1 MSFRSVLAATTSFCV
16 GLIAASV
23 AIAEERGGLF
33 IPHTGMQFTTAFTND
48 FGRDAESLTTVTGV
62 NENAVSIDYSSS
74 RGVSVRRELL
84 VADRQGASSY
94 VLGYEA
100 DMPTLIA
107 GTTSLGISARVLSE
121 LRFDGRARLT
131 LVYSPKLDTIECTL
145 TRVSNS
151 VMMRLIVE
159 DRIVEIP
166 SLHARAVCGEGA
178 RTASGDFYF
187 ADDVRQPLLIESV
200 LNFSWEKRPRTERIT
215 RVIDGLGLNPD
226 MEQSLKTIGK
236 YDAYGLR
243 FDFDSAVLRPE
254 SVRLVKEIAQ
264 MLSANAGW
272 RIQIVGHTDSTGGP
286 EYNIGLSDKRAEAV
300 RIALVDHGVAPDR
313 LSSEGRGETQSKADN
328 DSLAGRAIN
337 RRVEFRRLDSNVVGS
352 RPLDAE

>member
-1 MSFRSVLAATTSFCV
+1 MLFLSPLPAITSLCV
-16 GLIAASV
+16 GLIVSTV
-23 AIAEERGGLF
+23 AVGQERAGLF
-33 IPHTGMQFTTAFTND
+33 IPHPGMQFTTAFTND
-48 FGRDAESLTTVTGV
+48 FGRDAESLTTVTSVTG
-62 NENAVSIDYSSS
+62 NAVSIDYSSS
-74 RGVSVRRELL
+74 RGVAVRRELL
-84 VADRQGASSY
+84 VADRQAASSY

-100 DMPTLIA
+100 DMPTLIP

-121 LRFDGRARLT
+121 LRSNGRARLT
-131 LVYSPKLDTIECTL
+131 LIYSPKLDTIECNL
-145 TRVSNS
+145 NRVSS
-151 VMMRLIVE
+151 SEMMRLIVE

-166 SLHARAVCGEGA
+166 ALHARAECGEGA
-178 RTASGDFYF
+178 RTGSGDFYF
-187 ADDVRQPLLIESV
+187 ANDLNQPLLIESV

-215 RVIDGLGLNPD
+215 RVIDGLGLHPD

-254 SVRLVKEIAQ
+254 SVQLVREIAH
-264 MLSANAGW
+264 MLQANRDW
-272 RIQIVGHTDSTGGP
+272 QIQIVGHTDSTGGP

-300 RIALVDHGVAPDR
+300 RLALVEHGVEPSR
-313 LSSEGRGETQSKADN
+313 LRSEGRGETQSKADN

-337 RRVEFRRLDSNVVGS
+337 RRVEFRRLDHNVAGS